1 MYPNKKNILELVALM
16 LQFDIEHIVIAPGSR
31 NAPLS
36 QAFASDD
43 RFTCYSITDERS
55 ATFFALGLTQALHKP
70 VAVCCTSGSALLNT
84 LPAVSEAY
92 YQQLPLL
99 VISADRPTE
108 WIGQMDG
115 QTIHQANMG
124 SSIFRKS
131 VHLPEIKGTNEHWYC
146 NRLINEALLSLHH
159 RIAGPVHINIP
170 LSEPL
175 FDFSITELPDVR
187 KIERCAFLN
196 NNFELPTHLQ
206 EQWKKAK
213 KPMIIVGQQS
223 LNDKINKGLQAL
235 ASKKGCVILAEH
247 IANIHE
253 MQHPIYNFDSIL
265 YATKDNKELI
275 PDLIIYLGGHIVSK
289 RLKALIRENNQENLW
304 LISPEGEVVDTF
316 KCLSVIIEA
325 EPLNII
331 EALERID
338 KDSENE
344 YQNTWY
350 KLSDEIKK
358 RSDNYTFP
366 DFSDLFVTKTILEHL
381 PDACIQLANS
391 SVVRNAQLFQ
401 IHKVKEVFANRGTS
415 GIEGSMSTA
424 VGYSVA
430 KEVLTYLLI
439 GDLSF
444 FYDMNA
450 LWNKYLSGK
459 LRILVINN
467 GNGQIFNTLGG
478 LQKSEIISDFIA
490 GVHQTSVKAW
500 VEDRGCRYLSAKN
513 RQEFELVIPE
523 FCNEE
528 IIADKPIVLEV
539 FTDADMNTTDL
550 KEFYKHLKI

>member
-253 MQHPIYNFDSIL
+253 TQHPIYNFDSIL

-289 RLKALIRENNQENLW
+289 RLKALIRENYPENLW

-331 EALERID
+331 EALERIN
-338 KDSENE
+338 KNSEND

-350 KLSDEIKK
+350 KLSDEIEK
-358 RSDNYTFP
+358 RSDNYTFAN
-366 DFSDLFVTKTILEHL
+366 FSDLFVTKTILEHL

-401 IHKVKEVFANRGTS
+401 IPKVKEVFANRGTS

-478 LQKSEIISDFIA
+478 LQKSEIISNFIA
-490 GVHQTSVKAW
+490 GAHQTSVKAW
-500 VEDRGCRYLSAKN
+500 VENRGGRYLSAKN
-513 RQEFELVIPE
+513 KQEFERVIPE
-523 FCNEE
+523 FCIEE

>member
-289 RLKALIRENNQENLW
+289 RLKALIRENYPENLW

-415 GIEGSMSTA
+415 GIEGSM
-424 VGYSVA
+424 
-430 KEVLTYLLI
+430 
-439 GDLSF
+439 
-444 FYDMNA
+444 
-450 LWNKYLSGK
+450 
-459 LRILVINN
+459 
-467 GNGQIFNTLGG
+467 
-478 LQKSEIISDFIA
+478 
-490 GVHQTSVKAW
+490 
-500 VEDRGCRYLSAKN
+500 
-513 RQEFELVIPE
+513 
-523 FCNEE
+523 
-528 IIADKPIVLEV
+528 
-539 FTDADMNTTDL
+539 
-550 KEFYKHLKI
+550 